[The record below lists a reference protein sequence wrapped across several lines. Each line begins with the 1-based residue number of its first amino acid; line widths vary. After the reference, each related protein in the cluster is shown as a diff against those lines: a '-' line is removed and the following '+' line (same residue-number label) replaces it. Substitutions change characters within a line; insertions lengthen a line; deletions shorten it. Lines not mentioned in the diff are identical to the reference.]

1 MVDQLAILP
10 TPHHDGA
17 VAKLN
22 VGELA
27 AGTTRLLEGVLQ
39 AAWDAPEW
47 AGRCLPEDHCTPG
60 FQRPVR
66 QPTGSL
72 VLGKVG
78 LVRCRERPARWI
90 AAQPH
95 DDRTAGEPRTPH
107 LCWPRAQ

>member
-1 MVDQLAILP
+1 RYCPHP
-10 TPHHDGA
+10 TTTVW

-27 AGTTRLLEGVLQ
+27 CRHHEAGGRGASSCVGRTRM
-39 AAWDAPEW
+39 
-47 AGRCLPEDHCTPG
+47 GRTLSTEAHCTPG

-78 LVRCRERPARWI
+78 LVRCRDRPARWI

-107 LCWPRAQ
+107 LCWPRAK